1 MLYNLYNI
9 VINATCCTDSIDT
22 AELFFFS
29 ISSSSSSSLLVLLD
43 ALSISAL
50 RVISMASP
58 TPLHIG
64 DSSLSSEVV
73 VQAASSAVVVVVEG
87 HCRFCRSLELQIET
101 LDMGL

>member
-9 VINATCCTDSIDT
+9 VINPTCCTDSLDT

-29 ISSSSSSSLLVLLD
+29 ISSSSSSLLVLLD

-64 DSSLSSEVV
+64 ESSLSSEVV
-73 VQAASSAVVVVVEG
+73 VQAASSAVVVVVDG